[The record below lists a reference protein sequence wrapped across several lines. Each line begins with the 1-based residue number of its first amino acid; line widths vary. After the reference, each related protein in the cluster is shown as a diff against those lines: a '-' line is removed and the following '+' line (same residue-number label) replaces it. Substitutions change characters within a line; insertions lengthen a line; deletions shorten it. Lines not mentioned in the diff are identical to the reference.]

1 MFVAGPKFQLGEA
14 PKMHNSGDGPLL
26 GFGPGPAGTHTHHAK
41 WQRAIADR
49 IPPVL
54 IGQSSPVQEEDS
66 TGFNFIGAA
75 MFGEGGFWGGASS
88 TLSTGETEK
97 AKVPLYVGIRI
108 YEVREINALEAT
120 FKAKVRIIATWHPPD
135 LSTVADVLAK
145 VPEGQTRC
153 YITEEKDLSRFKDA
167 ANVPRELYF
176 FNNLEGPSDD
186 ALTKDPPFVDMA
198 TGDVHW
204 FIYGTTT
211 GKHGFAALFSGNL
224 VASGYT
230 TRKDKVTHRGSLGAR
245 RSGGRGGIIIF

>member
-1 MFVAGPKFQLGEA
+1 
-14 PKMHNSGDGPLL
+14 MHNSGDGPLL

-224 VASGYT
+224 VASGCT

-245 RSGGRGGIIIF
+245 RSGGRGGNNYIPTRFQFH